1 MTRGASVCKWA
12 SFSPGCSP
20 RQHLTSGRELM
31 TTIFLRR
38 LLHHNLLLLLLLLP
52 LPRPPG
58 RPRLPYIVSTAVICA
73 ARGSLLF
80 CFSST
85 CILVSF
91 RCLLMAAIV
100 ALASFFGSYYL
111 LQASA
116 DSCPIS
122 FPSYM
127 SMFNQSKER
136 IRSVENP
143 PLFSLQVTDSGGE
156 QSNVCASNYAYACQV
171 GPVTLRLDAAS
182 TRNSH
187 KVI

>member
-38 LLHHNLLLLLLLLP
+38 LLHHHHHLLLLLLLP
-52 LPRPPG
+52 LG

-85 CILVSF
+85 CILVGF

-100 ALASFFGSYYL
+100 ALASFFGSDYFL
-111 LQASA
+111 RASA

-127 SMFNQSKER
+127 FTFYKSKER
-136 IRSVENP
+136 IRSVEKNP
-143 PLFSLQVTDSGGE
+143 AVFSTG
-156 QSNVCASNYAYACQV
+156 N
-171 GPVTLRLDAAS
+171 
-182 TRNSH
+182 
-187 KVI
+187 